1 MDNEPTVYEFTEEEL
16 SKPTDDSEMPP
27 IAWMIVSSSEEEG
40 IRIIPGKG
48 DSVILRDEAEAEY
61 FKACLDHCI
70 QTVYK
75 S

>member
-16 SKPTDDSEMPP
+16 SRPLDDSEMSP
-27 IAWMIVSSSEEEG
+27 IAWMIVSSPEEEG

-48 DSVILRDEAEAEY
+48 DSVILRDKAEAEY

-70 QTVYK
+70 QKVYK